1 MDSTD
6 RILYALGEIKGE
18 LGELRAE
25 GRGRDTQLAD
35 LKTLIAAHVEA
46 DNKVAN
52 RVSQLEHDKSR
63 MKGIVIALSALG
75 GIAASVG
82 VAVAKAVL

>member
-1 MDSTD
+1 MDTND
-6 RILYALGEIKGE
+6 RILLALGDIKGE
-18 LGELRAE
+18 LGEFRAE
-25 GRGRDTQLAD
+25 GRGRDAALAD
-35 LKTLIAAHVEA
+35 IKTLIAAHVEA

-52 RVSQLEHDKSR
+52 RVTQLEHDKSR

-75 GIAASVG
+75 GIVASVG